1 MVKPIKCSAMK
12 GCYSLP
18 CTIIFCT
25 FTILFTNFIHL
36 SRSCAQVPPS
46 EPLQTKITPQ
56 DWQRLERLVQIAQG
70 HSATVK
76 AAKAALGIG
85 AFAETVSLELSQ
97 TYSSGSFI
105 EDQEQ
110 FPEEERSFEIAL
122 TLSPLQIISAIQQ
135 RPALKA
141 QLQEAKQ
148 QKRVEVIKAYVAY
161 LQARQTTQI
170 ATYQMQAFTNR
181 HPLATRSSSAAVT
194 QTLSNPAYV
203 SAAQEMLSANAQ
215 EQVALAELAASVG
228 LSESETLAVL
238 RTGKWR
244 RE

>member
-1 MVKPIKCSAMK
+1 MK
-12 GCYSLP
+12 GRYSLP
-18 CTIIFCT
+18 GAIIFFT
-25 FTILFTNFIHL
+25 LTILPINFFHL
-36 SRSCAQVPPS
+36 SRSCAQVSPP
-46 EPLQTKITPQ
+46 EPLQTKITSQ
-56 DWQRLERLVQIAQG
+56 DWQRLERLVQIAQH
-70 HSATVK
+70 HSATIK
-76 AAKAALGIG
+76 AASTALGVS
-85 AFAETVSLELSQ
+85 AFEETVSLELSQ

-110 FPEEERSFEIAL
+110 FPEEENSLEIAL
-122 TLSPLQIISAIQQ
+122 TLNPLKIISAIQQ

-170 ATYQMQAFTNR
+170 TAYQMQAFTNR
-181 HPLATRSSSAAVT
+181 HPLAARLPSTAVT

-228 LSESETLAVL
+228 LSESETLRVL
-238 RTGKWR
+238 RTEW
-244 RE
+244 